1 MNILDCT
8 LRDAGYLNNWSF
20 SAETS
25 DEIVRLAATSGVN
38 WVEVGYLDDADD
50 LFETAGLP
58 VTTLRRFHGIIQNEV
73 RIAAMMRPN
82 CENAE
87 VVLDSR
93 FGWVDM
99 IRIPTSVSDPKPAL
113 VLAQLAVKRGYQV
126 SLNLTNIS
134 AFSLVEIGNAVAQIS
149 GVDVVYLADSRGAVE
164 PWEIPKLIE
173 TVQKNW
179 NGPIG
184 FHAHDNQKCA
194 IENTKL
200 AADCGCEWIDGT
212 IAGMGLGGR
221 NLRLEDALAISGRNV
236 LDRLRT
242 AKESDWLDSIE
253 AVPKELYRLASKSN
267 FPQDWVDT
275 LLSTRTSDELM
286 KLLSHIPRSRW
297 MHLVQLKPWLEE
309 KPNVAPC
316 IRLRKYSSQGCD
328 HNQAAS
334 IFYNLVKPVHEKH
347 GAVFLGRE
355 VLPDESTVVRWIYPS
370 ERMMRQI
377 QSDVRL
383 DPETTRN
390 RGKRKQ
396 GGLHG
401 VSFIEIHYHQ

>member
-8 LRDAGYLNNWSF
+8 LRDGGYLNNWSF

-25 DEIVRLAATSGVN
+25 DEIVKLAATSGVN
-38 WVEVGYLDDADD
+38 WLEVGYLDNAQN

-58 VTTLRRFHGIIQNEV
+58 VPTLRRFHGIIHNEV
-73 RIAAMMRPN
+73 CIAAMMRPN
-82 CENAE
+82 CENPE

-93 FGWVDM
+93 LGWVDM

-113 VLAQLAVKRGYQV
+113 VLAEMAVKRGYQV

-134 AFSLVEIGNAVAQIS
+134 AFSLVEVGNAVAQIS

-164 PWEIPKLIE
+164 PWEIPGLIAAVKE
-173 TVQKNW
+173 NW

-194 IENTKL
+194 FENTKL
-200 AADCGCEWIDGT
+200 AVDCGCEWIDGT

-221 NLRLEDALAISGRNV
+221 NLRLEDALAISGRKV
-236 LDRLRT
+236 LDRLCA
-242 AKESDWLDSIE
+242 AKESDWLDSVE

-275 LLSTRTSDELM
+275 LLTMRTSDELM
-286 KLLSHIPRSRW
+286 KLLPHIPRSRW
-297 MHLVQLKPWLEE
+297 MKLVQLKPWLEE

-355 VLPDESTVVRWIYPS
+355 VLPDESTVVRWIYSS

-377 QSDVRL
+377 QNDVQL
-383 DPETTRN
+383 DPETIYN
-390 RGKRKQ
+390 KGKRKRA
-396 GGLHG
+396 GLHG
-401 VSFIEIHYHQ
+401 ISFVEIHYHQ